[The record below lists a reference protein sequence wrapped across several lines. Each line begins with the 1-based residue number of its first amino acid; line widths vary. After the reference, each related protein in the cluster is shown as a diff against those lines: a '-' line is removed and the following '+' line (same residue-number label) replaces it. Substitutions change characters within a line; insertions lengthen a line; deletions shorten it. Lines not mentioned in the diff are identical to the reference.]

1 MAMISG
7 ISTRSIQMALQRS
20 LISMQREMA
29 DKQVE
34 VQTGKFADVGLS
46 LGEKTATPVSFLRDV
61 RRLESIL
68 DTNKTAATR
77 LEATQN
83 SLATLRSASN
93 SVLSALT
100 AGNQTTDGRKV
111 SAQSALSALGSMTSA
126 LNVAVAG
133 QHIFAGLNSDVTPI
147 DAGNG
152 IPAGDEMDAAFLAYF
167 GFAKT
172 DPAASTISVAAFQ
185 AFVASDVEPMFL
197 GAGWNTIVSGA
208 SDMVIQSRITL
219 KEVVSSS
226 VSANEAGI
234 RGTIFAAALAANFL
248 DTQLNT
254 AVADNIV
261 RTSVSA
267 SATADAALAAVQSKA
282 GLVQERV
289 SDADT
294 RVATQR
300 DMLLG
305 AGEDLTAV
313 DPYEASVRLNALL
326 TQIETSYALTQKI
339 QNLSILRYLG

>member
-1 MAMISG
+1 MISE

-34 VQTGKFADVGLS
+34 VQTGKFADIGIS
-46 LGEKTATPVSFLRDV
+46 LGEKSSTPVSFLRDV
-61 RRLESIL
+61 KRLESIL
-68 DTNKTAATR
+68 DTNKTATIR
-77 LEATQN
+77 MEATQN
-83 SLATLRSASN
+83 SLTTLRAASN
-93 SVLSALT
+93 SILSALT

-111 SAQSALSALGSMTSA
+111 SAESARSALSSMTSA

-152 IPAGDEMDAAFLAYF
+152 IPNGVEMDAAFLTYF
-167 GFAKT
+167 GFTKT
-172 DPAASTISVAAFQ
+172 DPAASTISVAAFK
-185 AFVASDVEPMFL
+185 AFVTSDIEPMFT
-197 GAGWNTIVSGA
+197 GAGWNTIVSSA
-208 SDMVIQSRITL
+208 SDTVIQSRITL
-219 KEVVSSS
+219 KEVANTS

-234 RGTIFAAALAANFL
+234 RSTLFATALAANFL
-248 DTQLNT
+248 DTPLST
-254 AVADNIV
+254 AVAEDIV
-261 RTSVSA
+261 KTSVSM
-267 SATADAALAAVQSKA
+267 SATADAALASLQSKA
-282 GLVQERV
+282 GMVQERL
-289 SDADT
+289 SEADT

-305 AGEDLTAV
+305 AGEDLTSV
-313 DPYEASVRLNALL
+313 DPYETSVRLNALL